1 MQKPLD
7 LKSTLN
13 LPQTSFPMKANLPQ
27 NEPKWLAK
35 WAQEDLYGQI
45 RAARQDALIFTL
57 HDGPPY
63 ANGRIHLGTALNK
76 ILKDFVVKSKTLAG
90 FNAPYLPG
98 WDCHGLPIEINVD
111 KELGPRKGRMSVV
124 EIRQTCR
131 RYAEKFVDLQRGD
144 FERLGI
150 LGEWQKPYLTMDH
163 EYEAVIAETFLAFL
177 ERDYVYRGRKSIY
190 WCISD
195 KTALAEAEVEYED
208 HRSRSIYVKYPL
220 VSDPADLDA
229 QLKGRKVS
237 VIIWTTTP
245 WTLPASMAVAFHP
258 DEEYVALES
267 GGEVYVVASKL
278 AQEVSTK
285 CNLADP
291 KPLVH
296 FPGRK
301 LERLNFQHPFLD
313 RKILGVLADYV
324 TMDTGTGVVHTA
336 PSPGAE
342 DFMTGM
348 KYGLDATS
356 NVDEKG
362 ILRKGL
368 PEYTGK

>member
-1 MQKPLD
+1 MQNTLD

-35 WAQEDLYGQI
+35 WAQEDLYGRI
-45 RAARQDALIFTL
+45 RAARQDAPNFTL

-111 KELGPRKGRMSVV
+111 KELGPRKSRMSVV
-124 EIRQTCR
+124 EIRQACR

-150 LGEWQKPYLTMDH
+150 LGEWQKPYLTMDP

-177 ERDYVYRGRKSIY
+177 ERGYVYRGRKSIY
-190 WCISD
+190 WCIAD

-220 VSDPADLDA
+220 VSDPA
-229 QLKGRKVS
+229 
-237 VIIWTTTP
+237 
-245 WTLPASMAVAFHP
+245 
-258 DEEYVALES
+258 ELE
-267 GGEVYVVASKL
+267 
-278 AQEVSTK
+278 
-285 CNLADP
+285 
-291 KPLVH
+291 
-296 FPGRK
+296 
-301 LERLNFQHPFLD
+301 D
-313 RKILGVLADYV
+313 RKS
-324 TMDTGTGVVHTA
+324 VV
-336 PSPGAE
+336 
-342 DFMTGM
+342 
-348 KYGLDATS
+348 
-356 NVDEKG
+356 
-362 ILRKGL
+362 
-368 PEYTGK
+368 